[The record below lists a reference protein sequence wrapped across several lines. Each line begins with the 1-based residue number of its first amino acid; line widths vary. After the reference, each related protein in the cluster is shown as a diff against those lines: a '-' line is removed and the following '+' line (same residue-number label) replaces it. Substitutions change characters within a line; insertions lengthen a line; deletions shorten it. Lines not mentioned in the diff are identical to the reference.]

1 MFVPTPN
8 QRNNTGSLRDK
19 FVPNPTYTNN
29 DHQSMFVFLGQ
40 LMGIALRTVSGKEK
54 KREEKRR
61 KEPTSVFFF
70 KSHLFHSLTMFS
82 TTQLH

>member
-54 KREEKRR
+54 KREERNQHL
-61 KEPTSVFFF
+61 FFF
-70 KSHLFHSLTMFS
+70 LNLTFFI
-82 TTQLH
+82 L